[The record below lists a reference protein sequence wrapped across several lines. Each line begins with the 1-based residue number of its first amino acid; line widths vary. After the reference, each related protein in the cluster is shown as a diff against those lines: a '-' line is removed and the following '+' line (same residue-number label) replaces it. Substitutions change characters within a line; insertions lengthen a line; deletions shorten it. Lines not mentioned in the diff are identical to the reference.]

1 MIFKK
6 NMKKFILIKIILFLV
21 LTFAR
26 VFTNC
31 ATTVAYQR
39 IFYALFDLV
48 FELTSSPPQFKHI
61 HGSGWSCIIAD
72 LDYAQAKGLG
82 LTLNKIDATKDWQE
96 HLVHIFKSC
105 QVHYKR

>member
-1 MIFKK
+1 VIFKK

-39 IFYALFDLV
+39 IFCALFNLI
-48 FELTSSPPQFKHI
+48 FQLT
-61 HGSGWSCIIAD
+61 GSMP
-72 LDYAQAKGLG
+72 
-82 LTLNKIDATKDWQE
+82 
-96 HLVHIFKSC
+96 
-105 QVHYKR
+105 

>member
-1 MIFKK
+1 MNF
-6 NMKKFILIKIILFLV
+6 NFNNVV

-39 IFYALFDLV
+39 IFRTLFDLV
-48 FELTSSPPQFKHI
+48 SQLTDSPSQFKHI
-61 HGSGWSCIIAD
+61 HGTGWSCIIAD

-82 LTLNKIDATKDWQE
+82 LVLSEIDSTKDWEE